1 VVTEH
6 VSLVGTVKLPVKLA
20 LAPGPKDAALK
31 MTVSAVGRSL
41 TTTTLVSVML
51 PGFLTVPLYVSDPP
65 GAGEVVGQVIVTAI
79 LGLPSSGQVLVA
91 LAVTRVP
98 VHLSLPLAVRVEV
111 TEQTPLLVG
120 AVKLPVK
127 LATPPGANVAAA
139 KTGVL
144 PVRSLTTT
152 TLVKVTLPAL
162 LTVPL

>member
-1 VVTEH
+1 MVTEH

-20 LAPGPKDAALK
+20 LAPGARDTALK
-31 MTVSAVGRSL
+31 TTVSATGRSL
-41 TTTTLVSVML
+41 TTTMLVSVML
-51 PGFLTVPLYVSDPP
+51 PGFLTVPLYVSGPP
-65 GAGEVVGQVIVTAI
+65 GAGEVVGQAIVTAM

-98 VHLSLPLAVRVEV
+98 VHLSLPLAVSVEV
-111 TEQTPLLVG
+111 TAQPPLVG

-127 LATPPGANVAAA
+127 LATPPGANVAAV